1 MTSPNELVT
10 DFHNTYGHPIRSTDA
25 PTVDYERVHMRYAL
39 IAEEFAEL
47 TGAIYGPQ
55 ARRIIED
62 RIFLVQNY
70 SDQYT
75 RDVVES
81 ADALADMV
89 YVIYGMA
96 LESGIPL
103 DDILEEVQRSNMSK
117 LPPCESCDGTGFFG
131 EPEVND
137 DKQSFS
143 VSFCQDC
150 EGSGYGPPIYRAD
163 GKILKGRNFSE
174 PNIKKILFKES
185 TENDAAQ

>member
-1 MTSPNELVT
+1 MTSPNDLVT
-10 DFHNTYGHPIRSTDA
+10 EFHEVYGHPIRPTDN
-25 PTVDYERVHMRYAL
+25 PTVDYDRIHMRYAL

-62 RIFLVQNY
+62 RIALVQGY
-70 SDQYT
+70 SDHRT
-75 RDVVES
+75 RDVVET

-117 LPPCESCDGTGFFG
+117 LG
-131 EPEVND
+131 EDN
-137 DKQSFS
+137 K
-143 VSFCQDC
+143 
-150 EGSGYGPPIYRAD
+150 PIYRAD
-163 GKILKGRNFSE
+163 GKILKGPNFSE

-185 TENDAAQ
+185 LND